1 MTCSARRA
9 SPARWTCS
17 RSMSMKRLL
26 DLERR
31 RRDPVRVLVLEYN
44 GTWSPAHAVTIPYD
58 PDFRLDVSRTP
69 YYCGASLAAF
79 IQLSRAKGYRLIG
92 GEQRGV
98 NAFFLRAD
106 VGSDLFPE
114 VAAAAVQWPTD
125 ARDHYDWGTRTW
137 IRV

>member
-1 MTCSARRA
+1 
-9 SPARWTCS
+9 
-17 RSMSMKRLL
+17 MSMKRLL

-31 RRDPVRVLVLEYN
+31 RRDPARVVVLEYN

-98 NAFFLRAD
+98 NAFFLRRMWEAT
-106 VGSDLFPE
+106 SFRKSPP
-114 VAAAAVQWPTD
+114 AAVQWPTD
-125 ARDHYDWGTRTW
+125 ARDHYDWGTRAW